1 MVVIEGRRRTAS
13 PVTVLSSLPGVSPTT
28 GCRAPGWAAPP
39 PWPCVEGHVSGRW
52 TRAERDRPGGGL
64 LDHGGPTHVWSE
76 PREKWRLGHVV
87 TVSHGA
93 GAEPGSP
100 GYDRSV

>member
-1 MVVIEGRRRTAS
+1 M
-13 PVTVLSSLPGVSPTT
+13 
-28 GCRAPGWAAPP
+28 
-39 PWPCVEGHVSGRW
+39 SGRW

-93 GAEPGSP
+93 GAISAEPGSP